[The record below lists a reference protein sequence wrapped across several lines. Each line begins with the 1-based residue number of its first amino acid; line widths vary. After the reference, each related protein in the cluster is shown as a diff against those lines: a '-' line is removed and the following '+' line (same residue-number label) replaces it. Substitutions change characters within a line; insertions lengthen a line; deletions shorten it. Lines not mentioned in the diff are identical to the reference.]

1 MHSLNKHVLSHMVYK
16 VLLLFIIITLLEVYI
31 ASFWTNITSVHW
43 IRGKKQ
49 KWSSIRQRQ
58 SSYEPY
64 LSDPVIISPE
74 LQAELNR
81 RLLNATDEKIILIYI
96 SGFGVEDRK
105 WVDKK
110 KCGNC
115 EITYDRKLINDE
127 RTGAVVFHYDRLG
140 VMNVPWKRNPR
151 HLYVLWTMESTLTM
165 LAIGNL
171 QVKFM
176 EYFKFNATLTYR
188 RDSDFQAQYGN
199 SDTVASIIKTNN
211 LTLKEIYKRK
221 KKVAVAVVSDCD
233 YTPGAVVRLKQL
245 KELSDYGFGLE
256 CYGSCFGG
264 KIFTDKPF
272 TGFNGFISEYKFYFS
287 FENSYHCR
295 DYITEKF
302 FVNGLKS
309 LAVPVVWGPRI
320 EEYMA
325 VSPPGSFIHADSFAS
340 LKELA
345 DYIKYLDK
353 NETAY
358 LEYFR
363 WLYMDPKDLPQ
374 YGKTSDWCQ
383 LCRAL
388 HGINIDELYNP
399 LYNESKIP
407 IFTNGVAPRTV
418 DDTIDWL
425 YGREYTEC
433 VDPFWDLN
441 WDSRLI

>member
-58 SSYEPY
+58 SSYGPY

-74 LQAELNR
+74 IQAELNR

-140 VMNVPWKRNPR
+140 VLNVPWKRNPR

-233 YTPGAVVRLKQL
+233 YTP
-245 KELSDYGFGLE
+245 
-256 CYGSCFGG
+256 
-264 KIFTDKPF
+264 
-272 TGFNGFISEYKFYFS
+272 
-287 FENSYHCR
+287 
-295 DYITEKF
+295 
-302 FVNGLKS
+302 
-309 LAVPVVWGPRI
+309 VPVVWGPRI

-383 LCRAL
+383 LCRAM